1 MEKINIA
8 GLLKDCPE
16 GMELDCTM
24 YDNVTL
30 DSVSDGSD
38 YPIKIATKNGFSTR
52 LTKYGQNINIEDA
65 KCVIFP
71 KGKTTWE
78 GFVPSCKFKDGDIV
92 ATKNGIWIG
101 ITTGGKNNCFI
112 PTYCVIKI
120 NDEFEAYFDKK
131 ERWSFER
138 LATEEEKVKLFNAI
152 KANGYNWNAE
162 TKTLEIM
169 IEQKFDIT
177 TFKPFDKVLVRDNDE
192 QLWTA
197 DFFGFYSKKPYPFSC
212 VSHYSN
218 QCIPFDGNEHLL
230 GTTDDCDEFYKTW

>member
-1 MEKINIA
+1 
-8 GLLKDCPE
+8 
-16 GMELDCTM
+16 MELDCTM

-30 DSVSDGSD
+30 DSVSDESD
-38 YPIKIATKNGFSTR
+38 YPIKIDTKNGFSTK

-138 LATEEEKVKLFNAI
+138 LATEEEKVKLFDAI
-152 KANGYNWNAE
+152 KSNGYRWDSE
-162 TKTLEIM
+162 TKTLEKL
-169 IEQKFDIT
+169 IEACK
-177 TFKPFDKVLVRDNDE
+177 E
-192 QLWTA
+192 
-197 DFFGFYSKKPYPFSC
+197 
-212 VSHYSN
+212 
-218 QCIPFDGNEHLL
+218 LL
-230 GTTDDCDEFYKTW
+230 